1 MKIIVMV
8 EKFFAT
14 RFTDIILLFS
24 DYFSAAAAGR
34 GRPPSA
40 SSLAPGYDLSGTTL
54 KLSNKCIG

>member
-1 MKIIVMV
+1 MV
-8 EKFFAT
+8 EKFFVT
-14 RFTDIILLFS
+14 RFLDIIILFS

-40 SSLAPGYDLSGTTL
+40 SSMAPGYDLPGITL